1 MKFKEG
7 DLVLNTDDMLFTV
20 IGIEEND
27 QIEIEDE
34 EGYTFLVDEE
44 YYVKA

>member
-7 DLVLNTDDMLFTV
+7 DLVLNTDDMPFTV
-20 IGIEEND
+20 IGIEEGG
-27 QIEIEDE
+27 QMEIEDD
-34 EGYTFLVDEE
+34 EGYTFLVDAE